1 MTNNTK
7 NPNDL
12 LIALVGRS
20 NVGKSA
26 LFNRLLNKNQSI
38 VEDVIGTTRDLVE
51 HQIDLNGQF
60 VKLVDTGGWLEL
72 NDDMFQDAIRD
83 SLQEV
88 FNHASLILLVID
100 ASMHPTALDYELVD
114 VLRKNYDTSKI
125 ILVGNKSDK
134 KDSSFYINEYSN

>member
-88 FNHASLILLVID
+88 FNHASLILFVMETI
-100 ASMHPTALDYELVD
+100 ASLALLNPLLME
-114 VLRKNYDTSKI
+114 SKI
-125 ILVGNKSDK
+125 PSSKHILSEIRLFN
-134 KDSSFYINEYSN
+134 SSSIFS

>member
-51 HQIDLNGQF
+51 HQIDLNGQY

-72 NDDMFQDAIRD
+72 NDDMFFSCSTLVVGLRFSIKSD
-83 SLQEV
+83 SLK
-88 FNHASLILLVID
+88 FC
-100 ASMHPTALDYELVD
+100 PGF
-114 VLRKNYDTSKI
+114 I
-125 ILVGNKSDK
+125 I
-134 KDSSFYINEYSN
+134 